1 MTDFRSKI
9 HNKLHA
15 KFGVQAMYF
24 PTMGVSEPVT
34 VKLHKDVEMY
44 GEDFN
49 STSNEDQLVL
59 LLSDINNAKKSDYF
73 LIDNVKYYLVRK
85 LKDDGFRQVWSLVSD
100 R

>member
-9 HNKLHA
+9 HSKLHT

-24 PTMGVSEPVT
+24 PVMGVSEEVT
-34 VKLHKDVEMY
+34 VKLHKDVEVY
-44 GEDFN
+44 GDDFQ

-59 LLSDINNAKKSDYF
+59 LLSDIANAKKSDFF
-73 LIDNVKYYLVRK
+73 LIDNVKYYLVKK
-85 LKDDGFRQVWSLVSD
+85 LKDDGVRQVWSVLSG